1 VNTEAESSITLWW
14 TDSEIPTIVPVI
26 TSVQHP
32 AALRLERLYCG
43 VIKSG
48 QSWSYSV
55 PFKRLPDNLAI
66 ASVTSDSPLVVAS
79 VAKSGKSLDVSIPV
93 APSVAGAFNANIKVL
108 FADRDI
114 PVIMLPVSG
123 RVQED

>member
-1 VNTEAESSITLWW
+1 
-14 TDSEIPTIVPVI
+14 
-26 TSVQHP
+26 
-32 AALRLERLYCG
+32 
-43 VIKSG
+43 
-48 QSWSYSV
+48 V